1 VTSSAH
7 ILAGNLDGVLWL
19 RVSGRGSYEISAYLS
34 RFAAARIAA
43 GVRQIVVD
51 LEDCPAMD
59 STFMGTLTGIAVR
72 LMELPGGHLQ
82 VVNPNER
89 NCSLLSNL
97 GLDQIFDV
105 DSDGHTWL
113 RERALISR
121 MLAEDVCDDGIP
133 VAKRE
138 QCECMIEAHEALAQA
153 QAANIPRFQDVI
165 ECLKR
170 EMQALPA

>member
-1 VTSSAH
+1 M
-7 ILAGNLDGVLWL
+7 
-19 RVSGRGSYEISAYLS
+19 
-34 RFAAARIAA
+34 ARIAA
-43 GVRQIVVD
+43 GFRQIVVD

-59 STFMGTLTGIAVR
+59 STFMGTLTAIAVR
-72 LMELPGGHLQ
+72 LIEFPGGRLQ

-89 NCSLLSNL
+89 NRSLLSNL

-105 DSDGHTWL
+105 DTEGITWP
-113 RERALISR
+113 REREFVSR
-121 MLAEDVCDDGIP
+121 MIADDICAHGGP

-138 QCECMIEAHEALAQA
+138 QCECMISAHEALAEA
-153 QAANIPRFQDVI
+153 DAANAPRFQDVI